1 MQYSIKEIAN
11 LTGVNA
17 FTIRI
22 WEKRYNLTSP
32 QRTDTNIRVYSQDDL
47 HKILAVAMLV
57 KRGFKISEVARLP
70 LAQLSEKLRTLETMQ
85 DDPESKVNALL
96 AAADHFDE
104 QQFDKILNR
113 EILSSGF
120 ERAMIDTVVPM
131 VSVLEQ
137 RWILSPVFQSVKQFA
152 YDLIR
157 RKIILAADS
166 EPIRHGNN
174 KFLIFSTRADDCEMI
189 LIFIAYIL
197 KKYRFPLVYA
207 GENISIATAA
217 LTAESAGCTH
227 VVMVDK
233 IYPTNED
240 ISGIINQYDESF
252 SGIAKFFVGFCS
264 ISDSYKINAFSSVKI
279 FADYIARLSEK

>member
-104 QQFDKILNR
+104 QQFEKILNR

-166 EPIRHGNN
+166 EPICHGNN

-217 LTAESAGCTH
+217 LTAESAGCSH

-233 IYPTNED
+233 IYPSNED
-240 ISGIINQYDESF
+240 ISGIVNEYDKSF
-252 SGIAKFFVGFCS
+252 NGIAKFFVGFCS
-264 ISDSYKINAFSSVKI
+264 ISDSYKIIAFSSVKI

>member
-22 WEKRYNLTSP
+22 WEKRYNLVSP
-32 QRTDTNIRVYSQDDL
+32 VRTDTNIRVYSQSDL
-47 HKILAVAMLV
+47 HKRLAVAMLV

-240 ISGIINQYDESF
+240 ISGIINEYDESF
-252 SGIAKFFVGFCS
+252 SGIAKFFVGFCY

>member
-32 QRTDTNIRVYSQDDL
+32 LRTDTNIRVYSQDDL
-47 HKILAVAMLV
+47 HKILAVSMLV
-57 KRGFKISEVARLP
+57 KRGFKISEVASLSVQ
-70 LAQLSEKLRTLETMQ
+70 QLSEKLRTIETMQ

-96 AAADHFDE
+96 AAADKFDE
-104 QQFDKILNR
+104 QQFEKLLNR

-120 ERAMIDTVVPM
+120 EKAMIDTVIPM

-137 RWILSPVFQSVKQFA
+137 KWILSPLYQSVKQFA

-166 EPIRHGNN
+166 EPVYHNN
-174 KFLIFSTRADDCEMI
+174 HKFLIFSTRLDDCEMI
-189 LIFIAYIL
+189 LIFIAYII
-197 KKYRFPLVYA
+197 KKYRFSLVYA
-207 GENISIATAA
+207 GENIDIPTAA

-227 VVMVDK
+227 VVMADK
-233 IYPTNED
+233 IYPNSED
-240 ISGIINQYDESF
+240 ISDILTKYDKSF
-252 SGIAKFFVGFCS
+252 NGLAKLFVGNYS
-264 ISDSYKINAFSSVKI
+264 NTSAYKINAFSSVKI
-279 FADYIARLSEK
+279 FVDYIARLSEK